1 MQRETKHIIY
11 HLIHFDEKDKEL
23 SERPYLLL
31 EDMAIVFDMFDSEHQ
46 SIQRID
52 HKRTNEEQWSEQ
64 FLWKMAK
71 KNTMQ
76 LLPAKLEPVYKNFQ
90 GHTEERPVFVVS
102 NEIERYG
109 AGVICYEKFL
119 DEISRKYNKN
129 LYLLPTS
136 IHEMLLLFDDGE
148 DQAEELLHILDKSN
162 QQLNK
167 EELLSD
173 NVYYYE
179 KYTGELIAL
188 F

>member
-1 MQRETKHIIY
+1 MQREIERIIY
-11 HLIHFDEKDKEL
+11 HLVHFDDKDKEL

-31 EDMAIVFDMFDSEHQ
+31 EDMAIVFDILDSDHQ

-52 HKRTNEEQWSEQ
+52 HKIANEEQWSEE
-64 FLWKMAK
+64 FLWETAK

-76 LLPAKLEPVYKNFQ
+76 FLPAKLEPVYKDFR
-90 GHTEERPVFVVS
+90 GHTEERPVFVMS
-102 NEIERYG
+102 NEIQRYG

-136 IHEMLLLFDDGE
+136 IHEMLVLFDDGE
-148 DQAEELLHILDKSN
+148 DEAEELLHILDKSN

-167 EELLSD
+167 GEFLSD
-173 NVYYYE
+173 NIYYYD
-179 KYTGELIAL
+179 KYTGELIGL